1 MKLNFRKKI
10 MKNKFNDAFLEIVKN
25 KYEEKYI
32 DYLNKLG
39 NKSLSKTLITILQEK
54 ELSKRLEMWKSFT
67 IKLDEIKD
75 VKYLSNPFY
84 IGYGNPNAEILFLGK
99 EKAIDVAGSPEIF
112 FNESI
117 NNILQWEQLSIGN
130 DEELKLEFNPL
141 CPQSY
146 HKDKNNHKIK
156 KRDTWGMY
164 SQIVKGIS
172 NNEEISH
179 DNFFDY
185 CFTTEVN
192 FIPSKYSA
200 HLKLHSERTE
210 LLQRQFYKNFKY
222 VIIGAVGSIT
232 ESEIKNIFGDCIE
245 ITQFNVSNE
254 KEKPEDEDKKKRFI
268 TIFKKNNQKIIL
280 CNQLSGAAGWSNVQI
295 ENLIKKITE

>member
-1 MKLNFRKKI
+1 
-10 MKNKFNDAFLEIVKN
+10 MKNKFNDAFLEIIN
-25 KYEEKYI
+25 IKYEEKYI
-32 DYLNKLG
+32 DYLNTLG
-39 NKSLSKTLITILQEK
+39 NDDLSKKLITILKEK
-54 ELSKRLEMWKSFT
+54 NLSKRLEMWKNFT
-67 IKLDEIKD
+67 IKLNEIKD

-112 FNESI
+112 FHESI

-130 DEELKLEFNPL
+130 DEDLKLEFNPL

-146 HKDKNNHKIK
+146 HKEKNNHTIK

-164 SQIVKGIS
+164 AEIVKGIS
-172 NNEEISH
+172 SNEGISH
-179 DNFFDY
+179 DNFFNF

-192 FIPSKYSA
+192 HIPSKYSNGIR
-200 HLKLHSERTE
+200 LCQERKE

-222 VIIGAVGSIT
+222 VIIGAIGSIT
-232 ESEIKNIFGDCIE
+232 ESEIKDIFGDCLE

-254 KEKPEDEDKKKRFI
+254 KEALEDEDKKKRFI